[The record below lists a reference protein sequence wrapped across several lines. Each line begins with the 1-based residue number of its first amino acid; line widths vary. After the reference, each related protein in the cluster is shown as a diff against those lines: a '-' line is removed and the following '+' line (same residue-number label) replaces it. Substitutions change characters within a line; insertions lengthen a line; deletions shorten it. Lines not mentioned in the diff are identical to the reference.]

1 MSAECTIICKDFF
14 VNFPVLLGVPAILL
28 LINNELQGAKIATI
42 KKMYGYLLRIRIPG
56 SMIHKFVREI
66 KFYIVKKITWPK

>member
-14 VNFPVLLGVPAILL
+14 VSFPVWLGVPAILL
-28 LINNELQGAKIATI
+28 LNNELQGAKIATI
-42 KKMYGYLLRIRIPG
+42 KKMYGYLLYLRIPG

-66 KFYIVKKITWPK
+66 KFYIVS